1 MHEKK
6 MHIFSNDNK
15 TTTKT
20 RSLENCNKYLL
31 CI

>member
-6 MHIFSNDNK
+6 NAIFSNDNK
-15 TTTKT
+15 TTTQA